1 MNRSVLI
8 LSGFNIRAVIAF
20 CRWAYEHHITFY
32 IVARGTSDPI
42 FLTDFAKNVYL
53 IRENESLLIEDF
65 CSWIHRIRNQH
76 SYDEVLILPSSEFL
90 NRFMLRN
97 HSQIVSSGGVVPLV
111 NKDLYEQIS
120 DKYSFGKLCL
130 SAGIPV
136 PEEYQSIPNEFPFV
150 AKPKNY
156 ASIQKRQLK
165 PYLIYCEADLINFL
179 QEEIIEDYYFQQYIQ
194 GKSLYLFASINKHG
208 ESVLFSQE
216 NLIQQVKGGSVI
228 LARAND
234 FYKKMDAEIY
244 MRLLKSLSFQGLVML
259 EVRYHEESQKYFMIE
274 ANPRL
279 WGPIQF
285 VVDNGIDI
293 FGYLLRDYGFDV
305 NQNIKNIKHAKF
317 YFWSGG
323 IPDNGDVVFHNYSPD
338 QFFIEFNSIIQ
349 NNIFLRE
356 DTMALFHH
364 ELPTP
369 INM

>member
-1 MNRSVLI
+1 MNRTVLI
-8 LSGFNIRAVIAF
+8 LSGFNIRAVVAF
-20 CRWAYEHHITFY
+20 CRWAREQYIPFH
-32 IVARGTSDPI
+32 IVARNKSDPI
-42 FLTDFAKNVYL
+42 FLTDFAKNVFL

-65 CSWIHRIRNQH
+65 CSWIFRIRNQH

-97 HSQIVSSGGVVPLV
+97 HTLIVSSGGIVPLV
-111 NKDLYEQIS
+111 NKVLYEQIS
-120 DKYSFGKLCL
+120 DKYTFGELCL

-136 PEEYQSIPNEFPFV
+136 PEEYQSIPNKFPFV
-150 AKPKNY
+150 AKPKSY
-156 ASIQKRQLK
+156 ASIQERQLK
-165 PYLIYCEADLINFL
+165 PYLIYSEADLISFL
-179 QEEIIEDYYFQQYIQ
+179 QDEIIEDYYFQQYIQ

-234 FYKKMDAEIY
+234 FHKKMCAEIY
-244 MRLLKSLSFQGLVML
+244 VRLLKSISFQGLVML

-285 VVDNGIDI
+285 VVDNGIDV
-293 FGYLLRDYGFDV
+293 FGSLLRDYGFDV
-305 NQNIKNIKHAKF
+305 NQNMTKVRHSQF

-323 IPDNGDVVFHNYSPD
+323 IPDSGEVVFHNYSAL
-338 QFFIEFNSIIQ
+338 QFFIEFNSIMRD
-349 NNIFLRE
+349 NLFLRE
-356 DTMALFHH
+356 DTIALFHH
-364 ELPTP
+364 ELSAP